1 MAYRNFAEPLVPA
14 FDVESVPAAVD
25 GVAFETFELQVIAL
39 AHMEAERRLLQPNR
53 LGRFLKRWFG
63 LPVAQTLANPRLEA
77 LRRFALLARKTD
89 GRPPLAEVQDFLAA
103 GFSTAQATALLRR
116 ALPIAAR

>member
-1 MAYRNFAEPLVPA
+1 MAYRNFAEPFVPA
-14 FDVESVPAAVD
+14 FEIESVPAAVE
-25 GVAFETFELQVIAL
+25 GASFETSELQVIAL
-39 AHMEAERRLLQPNR
+39 AHMEVDRRLLQPGP

-89 GRPPLAEVQDFLAA
+89 GRPPLSEVQEFLAA

-116 ALPIAAR
+116 ALPVAAR